1 MIFSGFCGLK
11 FCSAAS
17 RHGYFAD
24 TCPARFGRAISAE
37 GVLAAKFLKFSRAM
51 YLKNAA
57 HALLMR
63 AERFG
68 GIFKS
73 SIGLEFR
80 QSKSFRG
87 FKFNVWSGGSASWS
101 R

>member
-24 TCPARFGRAISAE
+24 TCPARHGRAMSAE
-37 GVLAAKFLKFSRAM
+37 AVLPAKFLKFSRAM

-57 HALLMR
+57 HALLAR
-63 AERFG
+63 NGHFG

-73 SIGLEFR
+73 SIGLEFKH
-80 QSKSFRG
+80 SKSLCG
-87 FKFNVWSGGSASWS
+87 FKFNVWSGGSALWS

>member
-11 FCSAAS
+11 FYSAAS

-24 TCPARFGRAISAE
+24 TCPAPHGRVMSAE
-37 GVLAAKFLKFSRAM
+37 GVLPAKFLKFSHAM

-57 HALLMR
+57 HALLAR
-63 AERFG
+63 SG
-68 GIFKS
+68 LSGIFKNFS
-73 SIGLEFR
+73 GLEFR
-80 QSKSFRG
+80 RGESFCG
-87 FKFNVWSGGSASWS
+87 FKFNAGRGGSASWS

>member
-17 RHGYFAD
+17 R
-24 TCPARFGRAISAE
+24 
-37 GVLAAKFLKFSRAM
+37 
-51 YLKNAA
+51 
-57 HALLMR
+57 

-68 GIFKS
+68 GSFKNF
-73 SIGLEFR
+73 IGSEFK
-80 QSKSFRG
+80 QSESFRG
-87 FKFNVWSGGSASWS
+87 FKFNAWLGGSAPWS

>member
-24 TCPARFGRAISAE
+24 TCPVRFGRAISAE
-37 GVLAAKFLKFSRAM
+37 AVLPAKFLKFSHAM

-57 HALLMR
+57 HALLAR
-63 AERFG
+63 NGHFG
-68 GIFKS
+68 GTFKNY
-73 SIGLEFR
+73 IGLEFR
-80 QSKSFRG
+80 QSKSFYG